1 MRFMDRC
8 WLPDLHDDGFSF
20 HALPRGAGAV
30 AKAAAHTS
38 FELPGDQ
45 FGQASEEQLTNEQAA
60 LQAEVKREKQL
71 AAMEES
77 ADELAEGKLT
87 AAVDHAYAMAEYARV
102 WAERASSIVDATRG
116 EQVDQEAVD
125 IATDLA
131 KAARRAGKAL
141 IGVNESLKAL
151 DVARFNLELQEKLG
165 STDPQMEIYVLT
177 KTGEAATKASDA
189 MHMALQVAT
198 RAQNLTDEAV
208 SHGVTSM
215 PKLRVSDVHLTPV
228 NEAEGADFNDNQEHS
243 PDELVG
249 QGHGKEVL
257 RAKHKVDKMDDGVP
271 LGLTSAGCH
280 CDPQAKCALQG
291 RSFTWCRV
299 GGGTCTLLS
308 ASARKGHPLDP
319 ALRDHDLYKSGAKAG
334 GVTKERDLERS
345 GAVWDYCEPDLGLT
359 SSGSAPRTAHGAMC
373 AWRGDL
379 LRRYAE
385 DPYYLNQDGSI
396 NLAKVPLRDRL
407 SVDAMLQYQKDPV
420 HQHLCTTTDDSG
432 VFRICPTTVDDER
445 PELAGLGWNASHS
458 WDFCS
463 ERFADPASG
472 AVEEAWRPPTT
483 DTSVH
488 EEVSEPLPPPQAP
501 ELPERPEEPPEELR
515 LGDIEEPVGYIP
527 PPVPAASAEE
537 LVTHPNDQMEL
548 HAAQTAQQAAMPC
561 LPPTWCSWRR
571 STRHSRSMKP
581 GRSSCRRYA
590 DFLVSCV

>member
-8 WLPDLHDDGFSF
+8 WLPDLHDGFSF
-20 HALPRGAGAV
+20 NVLPRGAGAV
-30 AKAAAHTS
+30 AKAATYKTS
-38 FELPGDQ
+38 FEFPGDQ

-60 LQAEVKREKQL
+60 LQAELKREKQL

-87 AAVDHAYAMAEYARV
+87 AAVDHAYSMAEYARV
-102 WAERASSIVDATRG
+102 WAERASSIVDATRE
-116 EQVDQEAVD
+116 EQADQEAVD

-131 KAARRAGKAL
+131 KAARRAEKAL

-165 STDPQMEIYVLT
+165 STDPQMEIYVLK

-257 RAKHKVDKMDDGVP
+257 RAKHKIDKMDDGVP

-299 GGGTCTLLS
+299 GGGQCILLS

-319 ALRDHDLYKSGAKAG
+319 ALHDHDLYKPGATG
-334 GVTKERDLERS
+334 GVVTKERDLERS

-359 SSGSAPRTAHGAMC
+359 SAGAPRTAHGAMC

-407 SVDAMLQYQKDPV
+407 SVDAMLQYQKDPS

-488 EEVSEPLPPPQAP
+488 EDVSEPLPPPQAP
-501 ELPERPEEPPEELR
+501 QLPERPEEPPEELR

-537 LVTHPNDQMEL
+537 LETHPNGQMGL
-548 HAAQTAQQAAMPC
+548 HAAQAQQAAMPC
-561 LPPTWCSWRR
+561 LPPTWSSWRR